1 MLRLEEPENPGGFLP
16 NHPPRNLTIAATGA
30 SGAIFLR
37 QLLLTVEGDQRIETR
52 TLDDPVP
59 SMDVGMAWRR
69 DADQSPAVHA
79 FRDFLGLSFNGGGP
93 GMTN

>member
-1 MLRLEEPENPGGFLP
+1 MPVRLATMLRTASTEEVRSMVANRTGITILSDMVYRPWSLEG
-16 NHPPRNLTIAATGA
+16 
-30 SGAIFLR
+30 
-37 QLLLTVEGDQRIETR
+37 QRIETR

-69 DADQSPAVHA
+69 EADASPAVHA
-79 FRDFLGLSFNGGGP
+79 FRDFLALSFNGGGP